1 MKFELVNNEQFLID
15 DKVNETVWDV
25 GDKLWQLDNL
35 ADITYNYVI
44 GGETME
50 IPPDFDGLQTMFASK
65 ANSND
70 AKGRLL
76 AKYGPIVVVDSI
88 QTMTGSI
95 TNLSLGLS
103 IIISTDII
111 GMQQVTSIRLKEVYI
126 KNSNKQTR
134 DIEEVDEHTIYYVIA
149 EDSFYRRSGNSMVKI
164 GFPESYVETVR
175 VSQNPANTY
184 KVNPYSYAQLDIS
197 TSVVNITLNDGVNQA
212 MEWKY
217 TIVIS
222 GENVTENSVTEINFP
237 AGLVWEG
244 NDVPDLND
252 FTTLGYDSWIV
263 EIRNG
268 KYASYKRYWS
278 E

>member
-25 GDKLWQLDNL
+25 GDKLMILDNL
-35 ADITYNYVI
+35 VDFTYNYIV
-44 GGETME
+44 GDGSVE

-65 ANSND
+65 VNSND

-88 QTMTGSI
+88 QTGSV
-95 TNLSLGLS
+95 TNMSLGLS
-103 IIISTDII
+103 IIISPGI
-111 GMQQVTSIRLKEVYI
+111 GLEPTTSIRLGEIYI
-126 KNSNKQTR
+126 ENSQKLTR
-134 DIEEVDEHTIYYVIA
+134 TIEEVDEHTIYYVIA
-149 EDSFYRRSGNSMVKI
+149 EDSFYRRSGDSMVKI
-164 GFPESYVETVR
+164 GFPESYTETVS

-184 KVNPYSYAQLDIS
+184 KVNPYSYTQLDIS
-197 TSVVNITLNDGVNQA
+197 TSVVNITLNDGVNSA
-212 MEWKY
+212 TEWKY
-217 TIVIS
+217 TIMIS

-252 FTTLGYDSWIV
+252 FTTLGYDSWII